1 MGKNNVQTCNSTGHL
16 AEILCPSHSPKFLLV
31 FRVAFC
37 GVSCSANS
45 VHKDC
50 KTRIGAGRKSKVKI
64 DPTHPRTDNLATLS
78 ARQAAPMLALL
89 STLNLGYNLHSAKNN
104 QSPGYW
110 NSCWCYLG
118 SKLKMHRNTHF
129 FCMCWHKHI
138 QSLPIVDTLWSNSQ
152 FCKHKQKIA
161 NGLEIKSFHWDIVA
175 WKHLPRNHFANH
187 TMFLIEIVIFWEY
200 TSISH
205 FQSTLHTRIILM
217 VNIVST

>member
-1 MGKNNVQTCNSTGHL
+1 MEDMSFLSLSRRLPATCQDMGAHHTRINAKSGKKQCSTGHL

-110 NSCWCYLG
+110 NSC
-118 SKLKMHRNTHF
+118 
-129 FCMCWHKHI
+129 
-138 QSLPIVDTLWSNSQ
+138 
-152 FCKHKQKIA
+152 
-161 NGLEIKSFHWDIVA
+161 
-175 WKHLPRNHFANH
+175 
-187 TMFLIEIVIFWEY
+187 
-200 TSISH
+200 
-205 FQSTLHTRIILM
+205 
-217 VNIVST
+217 